1 MLKYV
6 LSLSFSQDC
15 CVFAMGASLYPFTLG
30 SRRDKVRPAGNRI
43 QVRWEPINQGI
54 ERRFS
59 AALVDGVCGTDDSN
73 RRPREREVLEGINS
87 AVGSSAIW
95 AFGDNAV
102 GSSRLETCSCT
113 SRWKAGCPSR
123 SERTQRMPHREEML
137 RSFSASS
144 SSCSSSSS
152 PLVYLP
158 S

>member
-113 SRWKAGCPSR
+113 LEGWVSVEVGEDSTHAS
-123 SERTQRMPHREEML
+123 QRRDAQIVFCL
-137 RSFSASS
+137 FFFLSLFIITF
-144 SSCSSSSS
+144 
-152 PLVYLP
+152 VYLP